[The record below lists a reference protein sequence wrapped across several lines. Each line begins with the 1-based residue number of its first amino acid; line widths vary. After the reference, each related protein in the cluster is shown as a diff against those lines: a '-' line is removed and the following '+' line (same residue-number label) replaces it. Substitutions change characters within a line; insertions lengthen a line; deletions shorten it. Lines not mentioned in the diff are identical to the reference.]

1 MNNNKNR
8 KNNQYPQTGRPQQNV
23 TSGQKNCEP
32 LTEEN
37 YVDLAEKSINEI
49 KNSSK
54 EDRNIVTTSQL
65 RNLLTL
71 TMEIYNE
78 LVGVVDTKQGLS
90 EDLILRMN
98 YLKLRF
104 VYECGRTP
112 AVKTFVETSQL
123 LKHLEKVL
131 KDQQEKRKSFILFTR
146 YMEALVA
153 YRKYLVQ
160 SGD

>member
-1 MNNNKNR
+1 MNYNQSRNNHR
-8 KNNQYPQTGRPQQNV
+8 YPQTGRPQQNV
-23 TSGQKNCEP
+23 SSGQANYVP

-37 YVDLAEKSINEI
+37 YVDLAEKSIKMI
-49 KNSSK
+49 KNAAK
-54 EDRNIVTTSQL
+54 QEKDVVTTSQI
-65 RNLLTL
+65 RNLLAL
-71 TMEIYNE
+71 IMEIYNE
-78 LVGVVDTKQGLS
+78 LVGEDAKKELS

-112 AVKTFVETSQL
+112 AVKTFVETSHL
-123 LKHLEKVL
+123 LKHLEEVL
-131 KDQQEKRKSFILFTR
+131 KSSEKRKRFILFTR